1 MLSDSYVISNY
12 YLCIRHSSRTGHLT
26 ETALIRLSDEI
37 LLNMDKDEMTGLIF
51 IDFRKAFD
59 VINHELLLRKLAV
72 YGANTSAVS
81 WFKSYLSERK
91 QFIKLENVTS
101 EQLSRHQGVPQGSI
115 LGPVLFLL
123 FVNDML
129 LHASRST
136 MDIYA
141 DDTTLFPSS
150 NRKYHKLLGLKFD
163 HDLSYKK
170 LSKRLGLLR
179 YISPYLKQKQQ
190 LVYYQAV
197 IKPIMLYAS

>member
-26 ETALIRLSDEI
+26 ETELIRLSDEI

-72 YGANTSAVS
+72 YGANTSAVN

-101 EQLSRHQGVPQGSI
+101 EQL
-115 LGPVLFLL
+115 
-123 FVNDML
+123 
-129 LHASRST
+129 
-136 MDIYA
+136 
-141 DDTTLFPSS
+141 
-150 NRKYHKLLGLKFD
+150 
-163 HDLSYKK
+163 
-170 LSKRLGLLR
+170 
-179 YISPYLKQKQQ
+179 
-190 LVYYQAV
+190 
-197 IKPIMLYAS
+197 